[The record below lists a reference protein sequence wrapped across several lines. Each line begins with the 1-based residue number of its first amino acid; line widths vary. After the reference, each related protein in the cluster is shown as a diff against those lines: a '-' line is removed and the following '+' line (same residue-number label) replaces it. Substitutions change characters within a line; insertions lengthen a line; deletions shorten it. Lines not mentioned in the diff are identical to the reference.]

1 MRVKSVTG
9 GQYINQ
15 LQYKFSSDAANW
27 VWNTDTVNAKID
39 ELICEYEI
47 VEISNRILTRTQ
59 PSQTP
64 SVHG

>member
-1 MRVKSVTG
+1 MLKKSMTAVS
-9 GQYINQ
+9 ISNQ

-47 VEISNRILTRTQ
+47 IEISNGGFI
-59 PSQTP
+59 
-64 SVHG
+64 